1 MTRPTVSAVISSQHP
16 HQASIT
22 AVARLTPHDRSS
34 AVADRRGLGWLQGG
48 DLYKPFALS
57 PLTNP

>member
-22 AVARLTPHDRSS
+22 AVVSHLTISSS